1 MQFSNKN
8 LKNAGGECMNI
19 SSRIRDL
26 RKRRG
31 LNQFE
36 LSEEV
41 GVSVDSIRRWES
53 NKQFPRADE
62 LSKLASVLQVT
73 VDELLNGVRDGKVEL
88 VLSWN
93 WEEMKKGEIN
103 MDANRFKLI
112 LGDDGKVGL
121 HGAGMITSREAIEEF
136 LGQVRGEL
144 EIALDAQIKRG
155 VIPQEA

>member
-1 MQFSNKN
+1 MD
-8 LKNAGGECMNI
+8 I

-26 RKRRG
+26 RKQCG

-53 NKQFPRADE
+53 NKQFLRADE

-73 VDELLNGVRDGKVEL
+73 VDELLNGTRDGKVEL

-103 MDANRFKLI
+103 MDINRFKVI
-112 LGDDGKVGL
+112 LGEDGKIGL
-121 HGAGMITSREAIEEF
+121 QGAGMITSRAGIEDF
-136 LGQVRGEL
+136 LGRVRNEL
-144 EIALDAQIKRG
+144 EIALDAQVRRG